1 MVQISD
7 IAATLFG
14 TDSKGEAAFDD
25 MAVSAQRPP
34 ADLVFIRRDSG
45 KRNRVTCLLY
55 TSPSPRDRQ
64 KSRMPSSA

>member
-1 MVQISD
+1 MVQISY

-34 ADLVFIRRDSG
+34 ADLVFIRRDGG
-45 KRNRVTCLLY
+45 KRDRVTVFFDHQMLL
-55 TSPSPRDRQ
+55 RQ
-64 KSRMPSSA
+64 RHLA